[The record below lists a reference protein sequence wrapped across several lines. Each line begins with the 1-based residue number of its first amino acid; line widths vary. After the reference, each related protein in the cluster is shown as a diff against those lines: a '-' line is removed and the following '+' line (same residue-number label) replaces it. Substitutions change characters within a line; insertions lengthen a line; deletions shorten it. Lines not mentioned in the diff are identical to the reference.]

1 MITIIVPFKNA
12 EPWIKRCADSLMAQD
27 GEFEVIW
34 VNDGSE
40 DGSDDIVAED
50 ALKEGKFLLVD
61 NEDMRGV
68 SGARNTGL
76 KHAHGDWIT
85 FLDADD
91 EYAPFAMNALNAS
104 IRMYPDA
111 ELIQLNHVRV
121 TSQGVHMPRM
131 FNPRGKYTLD
141 HLPKLWMS
149 TCNKLFKRD
158 LIRGLEFITGLNH
171 GEDELFVLNCL
182 ERARAVYCSE
192 HIALH
197 YHKDNP
203 RSLSTV
209 TSFDDLVDEQGA
221 LLEFIELHRNDIE
234 LCGAVR
240 IRQTELWNNAV
251 YKRTFGG

>member
-1 MITIIVPFKNA
+1 MVTVIVPFKNA
-12 EPWIKRCADSLMAQD
+12 APWIKRCADSLMAQD
-27 GEFEVIW
+27 GEFDVIW

-40 DGSDDIVAED
+40 DGSDGIVAEYASD
-50 ALKEGKFLLVD
+50 KFLLVN
-61 NEDMRGV
+61 NEDVRGV

-76 KHAHGDWIT
+76 KHAQGDWIT

-104 IRMYPDA
+104 IRMYPEAD
-111 ELIQLNHVRV
+111 LIQLNHVRV
-121 TSQGVHMPRM
+121 ANGAQMPRM
-131 FNPRGKYTLD
+131 FNPIGKYTLD
-141 HLPKLWMS
+141 HLPNLWMS

-158 LIRGLEFITGLNH
+158 LIRGLEFIAGLNH

-221 LLEFIELHRNDIE
+221 LLEFLELHRNDIE

-240 IRQTELWNNAV
+240 IRQTELWNNAA

>member
-1 MITIIVPFKNA
+1 MVTVIVPFKNA
-12 EPWIKRCADSLMAQD
+12 APWIKRCADSLMAQD
-27 GEFEVIW
+27 GELEVIW

-40 DGSDDIVAED
+40 DGSDDIVAEYAGD
-50 ALKEGKFLLVD
+50 KFLLVD

-76 KHAHGDWIT
+76 KYAHGDWIT

>member
-1 MITIIVPFKNA
+1 MVTVIVPFKNA
-12 EPWIKRCADSLMAQD
+12 APWIKRCADSLMAQD

-40 DGSDDIVAED
+40 DGSDGIVAEYASD
-50 ALKEGKFLLVD
+50 KFLLVN
-61 NEDMRGV
+61 NEDVRGV

-76 KHAHGDWIT
+76 KHAQGDWIT

-104 IRMYPDA
+104 IRMYPEAD
-111 ELIQLNHVRV
+111 LIQLNHVRV
-121 TSQGVHMPRM
+121 ANGAQMPRM

-149 TCNKLFKRD
+149 ACNKLFKRD
-158 LIRGLEFITGLNH
+158 LIQGLEFIAGLNH

>member
-1 MITIIVPFKNA
+1 MVTIIVPFKNA

-40 DGSDDIVAED
+40 DGSDDIVAEYAGD
-50 ALKEGKFLLVD
+50 KFLLVN
-61 NEDMRGV
+61 NEDVRGV

-76 KHAHGDWIT
+76 KHAQGDWIT

-131 FNPRGKYTLD
+131 FNPIGKYTLD

-158 LIRGLEFITGLNH
+158 LIQGLEFIAGLNH

-192 HIALH
+192 HVALH

>member
-1 MITIIVPFKNA
+1 MVTVIVPFKNA
-12 EPWIKRCADSLMAQD
+12 APWIKRCADSLMAQD
-27 GEFEVIW
+27 GEFDVIW

-40 DGSDDIVAED
+40 DGSDGIVAEYASD
-50 ALKEGKFLLVD
+50 KFLLVN
-61 NEDMRGV
+61 NEDVRGV

-76 KHAHGDWIT
+76 KHAQGDWIT

-104 IRMYPDA
+104 IRMYPEAD
-111 ELIQLNHVRV
+111 LIQLNHVRV
-121 TSQGVHMPRM
+121 ANGAQMPRM

-158 LIRGLEFITGLNH
+158 LIQELEFIAGLNH

>member
-1 MITIIVPFKNA
+1 MVTIIVPFKNA
-12 EPWIKRCADSLMAQD
+12 APWIKRCADSLLAQD
-27 GEFEVIW
+27 GEFDVIW

-40 DGSDDIVAED
+40 DGSDGIVAEYASD
-50 ALKEGKFLLVD
+50 KFLLVN
-61 NEDMRGV
+61 NEDVRGV
-68 SGARNTGL
+68 SGARNAGL
-76 KHAHGDWIT
+76 KHAQGDWIT

-104 IRMYPDA
+104 IRMYPEAD
-111 ELIQLNHVRV
+111 LIQLNHVRV
-121 TSQGVHMPRM
+121 ANGAQMPRM

-158 LIRGLEFITGLNH
+158 LIRGLEFIAGLNH

-182 ERARAVYCSE
+182 ERARTVYCSE

>member
-1 MITIIVPFKNA
+1 MVTIIVPFKNA

-40 DGSDDIVAED
+40 DGSDDIVAEYAGD
-50 ALKEGKFLLVD
+50 KFLLVN

-76 KHAHGDWIT
+76 KYAHGDWIT

-111 ELIQLNHVRV
+111 ELIQLNHVRAA
-121 TSQGVHMPRM
+121 SQGVHMPRM

-203 RSLSTV
+203 NSLSSRTTV
-209 TSFDDLVDEQGA
+209 QDLLGEQRALCDFLERNQDDSYICEA
-221 LLEFIELHRNDIE
+221 I
-234 LCGAVR
+234 R
-240 IRQTELWNNAV
+240 IRQAELWNNAA